1 LVGSY
6 PLEMAVTAQ
15 KLTIGQLVEVDG
27 RLYDVVS
34 DKEGGVALESAV
46 TVTMEES
53 YRETGGRPATVQE
66 IETVLG
72 DVPSDNDG

>member
-1 LVGSY
+1 
-6 PLEMAVTAQ
+6 MAVTAQ

-34 DKEGGVALESAV
+34 DKEGGVALESAI

-53 YRETGGRPATVQE
+53 YQETGGRPATAQE

-72 DVPSDNDG
+72 DVPSDSEG